1 MPSYEFYFLHR
12 SISNDR
18 KYLTVSN
25 MQPLFTF
32 NPEEYTRNL
41 DIVEHYTFQAA
52 DMLARLY
59 NDPVKKTRRFIRQ
72 NMKPGGL
79 FPLMDPAV
87 TYLAKESKGNREYYN
102 GIIPEGSNLD
112 YSRYDGTFLRYLK
125 RVTDNGLLLAPTL
138 TVYLKPSMK
147 RSLMAE
153 YIGQNLKLRKTYKHK
168 MFDLELVGDM
178 NGAAFYNILQTTCK
192 IKNNSV
198 SGAHSSPSTVLYVKS
213 AHPTLTSTCRVSTS
227 YGNANNEKFLQG
239 NRHYW
244 DPNIVMSNIFAIIQ
258 NTDYEA
264 LEIAVKKYNLH
275 LPSTDDMMEC
285 IVYSTKHYWSNRRI
299 LDRIYRICETL
310 EPIERAAF
318 MYIGDL
324 YHLAKHNPDVVRS
337 FILELGQV
345 NDTYVVDNATKV
357 MKGLDDYTT
366 SFVNALC
373 FEFMM
378 GKPHKDLE
386 EKYPEDHRKLASTA
400 LHVQATLEKHRE
412 LIAGLWKPKLLAP
425 SIAVLPNIVRRAVV
439 TSDTDSS
446 IFTNQYWVK
455 FVFGELLFDAPAFR
469 VGNTTTYL
477 TAQLVRH
484 TLATMSANLGIGP
497 NQIHQIS
504 MKNEYYFN
512 EFFLTS
518 SAKHY
523 FAEQNSREGGVFKE
537 PKLEIKGV
545 ELRSSNAPDSVMNQV
560 KEYAKYIMRFA
571 MSGGKMTYR
580 DVFEPIYNIEKD
592 ILDDVRS
599 GGYRYLR
606 SMQIRD
612 KDSYVNAE
620 DSSAYQQHLLWQDV
634 FAPKYGY
641 PEELPYR
648 VVKVSLTTHNKTR
661 LFEWIMSIEDQGI
674 RERMLEWVTRT
685 GKTSLTTIMLPE
697 AIIALHG
704 VPDEILRVANIRKLI
719 FGIVSPFYL
728 ILESLGIYMK
738 DKSISKLVVDF
749 YDELVTDR
757 NMDAIIAQS
766 KPPTTHIKIQELV
779 QPAKGVDDFDDDIAH
794 KEGEMLTK
802 MLLALSGEEVDDD

>member
-1 MPSYEFYFLHR
+1 MSCL
-12 SISNDR
+12 
-18 KYLTVSN
+18 
-25 MQPLFTF
+25 QPIFTF
-32 NPEEYTRNL
+32 NPEDYTRNL
-41 DIVEHYTFQAA
+41 DLVEHYVFQAS
-52 DMLARLY
+52 DMLARLH
-59 NDPVKKTRRFIRQ
+59 NDPIEKTRRFVMD
-72 NMKPGGL
+72 NMKPNGL
-79 FPLMDPAV
+79 FPLQDPAV
-87 TYLAKESKGNREYYN
+87 TYLAKETRGNREYYN
-102 GIIPEGSNLD
+102 GVIPEGSNLD
-112 YSRYDGTFLRYLK
+112 YSRYDGTFLKYLK
-125 RVTDNGLLLAPTL
+125 RVTTNGLLLAPTL

-147 RSLMAE
+147 KSVMAE

-168 MFDLELVGDM
+168 MFDLELVGD
-178 NGAAFYNILQTTCK
+178 NDGAAFYNILQTTCK

-244 DPNIVMSNIFAIIQ
+244 GPDVTISNIFAIIQ
-258 NTDYEA
+258 NTNYETFTLA
-264 LEIAVKKYNLH
+264 MDKYNLY
-275 LPSTDDMMEC
+275 LPTADDMMEC
-285 IVYSTKHYWSNRRI
+285 ITYSTNNYWKNVPIMNRIRK
-299 LDRIYRICETL
+299 ICEAL
-310 EPIERAAF
+310 KPIERAAF

-324 YHLAKHNPDVVRS
+324 YHLAKHNPDIVRS
-337 FILELGQV
+337 LILELS
-345 NDTYVVDNATKV
+345 TVVKGVHVDEPAKV
-357 MKGLDDYTT
+357 LKGLDDYTT
-366 SFVNALC
+366 SFVNAIC

-378 GKPHKDLE
+378 GKPHKDLPT
-386 EKYPEDHRKLASTA
+386 KYPEDHNNLAATA
-400 LHVQATLEKHRE
+400 LHVNATLEKYRD
-412 LIAGLWKPKLLAP
+412 LIAGLWKPTLLAP
-425 SIAVLPNIVRRAVV
+425 SIAVLPSIVRRAVV

-455 FVFGELLFDAPAFR
+455 FIFGDLTFDADAFR
-469 VGNTTTYL
+469 VGNTTTFL

-484 TLATMSANLGIGP
+484 TLALMSANLGIEAK
-497 NQIHQIS
+497 QIHQIS
-504 MKNEYYFN
+504 MKNEFYFN

-545 ELRSSNAPDSVMNQV
+545 ELRSSNAPEAVMNQV
-560 KEYAKYIMRFA
+560 KEYARYIMRFA

-580 DVFEPIYNIEKD
+580 DVFEPIYKIEKD
-592 ILDDVRS
+592 ILDDVRN

-620 DSSAYQQHLLWQDV
+620 DSSAYQQHLLWQEV

-648 VVKVSLTTHNKTR
+648 VAKVSLTVHNKTK
-661 LFEWIMSIEDQGI
+661 LYEWITSIKDDGI
-674 RERMLEWVTRT
+674 RTRLQDWVSRN

-697 AIIALHG
+697 TIISIHG
-704 VPDEILRVANIRKLI
+704 VPEEILQVANVRKLI

-738 DKSISKLVVDF
+738 DKAISKLVVDF
-749 YDELVTDR
+749 YDELVTDH
-757 NMDAIIAQS
+757 NLDTIIAQS
-766 KPPTTHIKIQELV
+766 QPPKSHIKIQDLAI
-779 QPAKGVDDFDDDIAH
+779 PSKSVDDFDDDVA
-794 KEGEMLTK
+794 KREGDMLTK
-802 MLLALSGEEVDDD
+802 MLMALSGEEVDDD